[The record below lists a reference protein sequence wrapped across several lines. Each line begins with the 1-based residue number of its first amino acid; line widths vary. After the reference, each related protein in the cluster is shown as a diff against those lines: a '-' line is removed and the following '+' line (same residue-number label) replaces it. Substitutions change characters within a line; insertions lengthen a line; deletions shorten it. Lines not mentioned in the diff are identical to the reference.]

1 MRIVVDLQCLQT
13 SSRYRGIGRYARSLT
28 RALIRNRG
36 DHDICVALRRQERE
50 YLDEIRAEFVDIL
63 HPENIS
69 VCEVFNGIE
78 FSNPDNAWKR
88 TVSEHVWSLN
98 LSTIGADMVLC
109 PSPFEGFDE
118 DFVSTTQRMGQFGV
132 AAIIHDLFPYHD
144 PCRYIGSKLA
154 CDWYNTKLS
163 EITSLNILF
172 ANS

>member
-1 MRIVVDLQCLQT
+1 
-13 SSRYRGIGRYARSLT
+13 
-28 RALIRNRG
+28 
-36 DHDICVALRRQERE
+36 
-50 YLDEIRAEFVDIL
+50 
-63 HPENIS
+63 
-69 VCEVFNGIE
+69 
-78 FSNPDNAWKR
+78 KR

-132 AAIIHDLFPYHD
+132 AAIVHDLFPYHD
-144 PCRYIGSKLA
+144 PCRHIGSKLA

-172 ANS
+172 ANSDFTRRDVIGSLGYPANRIDTISAAVDMNVFAKTKAGDEGDLLDRLGVRSGFILYAGSLETRKNVDVLLRAFSV